1 MRVLVTGAGGRI
13 GFQLSGLLLAERHQ
27 VRAFGLPAEQARL
40 GELAAAGAEVV
51 VGDLEDPDSVEPAV
65 AGADV
70 VCHLAAALTTHDVG
84 DDRFVDVNL
93 GGTFNLLQAIRRHA
107 PHLRRIVYTSSDAV
121 YLTAGDE
128 PPPDLIDET
137 SLVLPGTV
145 YGATKVGA
153 ELLCRS
159 FWRTYGIP
167 FTVMRPTATASPAEL
182 ISPRSVFARRWFVR
196 AAIDWYE
203 ARAAALSADE
213 QALLDDLRA
222 ADDGSD
228 TKMYALVG
236 PDGAASESTYGDSR
250 DAAAGMRA
258 MIEPETAVGEA
269 FNIGPA
275 GPHSDRELVEHIG
288 RRLGVEVAEIR
299 NPGVRAS
306 WRVSSAK
313 AQTLLG
319 YRPQRTVFDMVD
331 EAVDQ
336 QRSAT
341 GAAR

>member
-13 GFQLSGLLLAERHQ
+13 GFQLSGLLLAERHD
-27 VRAFGLPAEQARL
+27 VRAFGLPAERGRL
-40 GELAAAGAEVV
+40 SELAADGAEVV
-51 VGDLEDPDSVEPAV
+51 FGDLEDPASVEPAV
-65 AGADV
+65 AGVDV
-70 VCHLAAALTTHDVG
+70 VCHLAAALTTHDVA
-84 DDRFVDVNL
+84 DERFVDVNV
-93 GGTFNLLQAIRRHA
+93 GGTFNLLQAIRRQA
-107 PHLRRIVYTSSDAV
+107 PGLRRLVYTSSDAV
-121 YLTAGDE
+121 YLSAGDD
-128 PPPDLIDET
+128 PPPELIDET
-137 SLVLPGTV
+137 SPVQPGTV

-203 ARAAALSADE
+203 ARPAPSADE
-213 QALLDDLRA
+213 QALLDDLHA
-222 ADDGSD
+222 ADDGTD

-236 PDGAASESTYGDSR
+236 PDGAASYSTYGDAR

-258 MIEPETAVGEA
+258 MIEPEGAVGEA

-275 GPHSDRELVEHIG
+275 APHADRELVEHIG

-299 NPGVRAS
+299 NAGVRAP
-306 WRVSSAK
+306 WRVTSAK
-313 AQTLLG
+313 AQAMLG
-319 YRPQRTVFDMVD
+319 YRPQRSVFDMVD
-331 EAVDQ
+331 EAVAQ
-336 QRSAT
+336 LSAEP
-341 GAAR
+341 AR

>member
-13 GFQLSGLLLAERHQ
+13 GFQLSGLLLAERRE
-27 VRAFGLPAEQARL
+27 VRAFGLPAEQGRL
-40 GELAAAGAEVV
+40 SQLAADGAEVV
-51 VGDLEDPDSVEPAV
+51 VGDLEDPASVEPAV
-65 AGADV
+65 AGVDV
-70 VCHLAAALTTHDVG
+70 VCHLAAALTTHDVP

-93 GGTFNLLQAIRRHA
+93 GGTFNLLQAIRRQA
-107 PHLRRIVYTSSDAV
+107 PGLRRLVYTSSDAV
-121 YLTAGDE
+121 YLSAGDE
-128 PPPDLIDET
+128 PPPELIDET
-137 SLVLPGTV
+137 SPVLPGTV

-203 ARAAALSADE
+203 GRATLSSDE
-213 QALLDDLRA
+213 QALLADLHA
-222 ADDGSD
+222 ADDGTD

-236 PDGAASESTYGDSR
+236 PDGTASYSTYGDAR
-250 DAAAGMRA
+250 DAAAGLRA
-258 MIEPETAVGEA
+258 MIEPEAAVGEA

-275 GPHSDRELVEHIG
+275 APHSDRELVEHIG

-299 NPGVRAS
+299 NAGVRAS

-313 AQTLLG
+313 AQRVLG
-319 YRPQRTVFDMVD
+319 YRPQRSVFDMVD
-331 EAVDQ
+331 EAVAQ
-336 QRSAT
+336 LSAEP
-341 GAAR
+341 AR